1 MSVGYLILRMSMVGV
16 VALLA
21 GCSPA
26 RPDDVTKPP
35 LPPPPPPPVTS
46 KYALTGTIQESTPE
60 GRRPVAGAH
69 VSIPA
74 LGETTMTDETGSY
87 SFPAVPLGTFLVSV
101 RSQFH
106 DPVSRTVQLDRDTQL
121 DFDLLRLF
129 AGEITLK
136 GMTPAP
142 GVTLTVGE
150 CEVASVGGRRLCS
163 DAWHGTLEVV
173 GNRSLDFAVLS
184 IDFYN
189 GDTFC
194 GFASATLALGAGQR
208 VSMTLSPIYLSWE
221 QHTGGG
227 SSRRIQPCQLPLTTT
242 RMVASIWTPDTETVF
257 LETRLPGEY
266 TFIQQ

>member
-1 MSVGYLILRMSMVGV
+1 MLMVGAV
-16 VALLA
+16 VLVAA
-21 GCSPA
+21 CSPA

-35 LPPPPPPPVTS
+35 PPAPPPPAAAL
-46 KYALTGTIQESTPE
+46 KYALTGTVQELTLE
-60 GRRPVAGAH
+60 GRRPVAGAP
-69 VSIPA
+69 VSITA

-106 DPVSRTVQLDRDTQL
+106 DPVSRTVQLNRDTQL

-142 GVTLTVGE
+142 GATLTVGE
-150 CEVASVGGRRLCS
+150 CEVPSAGGRRLCS
-163 DAWHGTLEVV
+163 DAWQGTLAVV

-189 GDTFC
+189 GDTHC
-194 GFASATLALGAGQR
+194 AFASATLAPLGAGQP

-227 SSRRIQPCQLPLTTT
+227 SSKRVQPCQLPLTTT
-242 RMVASIWTPDTETVF
+242 RMVATIWTPETETVF
-257 LETRLPGEY
+257 LESRLPGGY